1 MWTREELKKRAK
13 INFKRLYKQSV
24 IVCIIVYLLGAVFDG
39 GYNSASN
46 RVEGSINYNQSQD
59 SGDITGEI
67 YENDEFDQEFNLDNK
82 TNSAS
87 EFAEK
92 YSIGGVIGNFIEFIF
107 NSIYNLFSG
116 VSVLIVILISICVA
130 LIGTVL
136 KVLVFNPI
144 IIGKN
149 NFFMGIRENDRKVG
163 DIFFLFKESK
173 FIKPA
178 ITIFFVDLFTFL
190 WTLLL
195 IIPGIIKHYEYY
207 MIEYILSENPDIDR
221 KRAFELSKYM
231 MDGQKLDTFVL
242 ELSFIG
248 WDILSGITFGLVG
261 IFYVNPYRESTFA
274 ELYAT
279 LRENAIQN
287 EFTDVN
293 ELPGFKTSL

>member
-1 MWTREELKKRAK
+1 MWTRAELKEKAK

-24 IVCIIVYLLGAVFDG
+24 IVCIIVYLLGAIFDG

-46 RVEGSINYNQSQD
+46 RVESSFTYNQSQD

-67 YENDEFDQEFNLDNK
+67 YENDEFDQEFNLENK
-82 TNSAS
+82 TDIVS
-87 EFAEK
+87 EFNEK
-92 YSIGGVIGNFIEFIF
+92 YSIGAIIKNFFEFIF

-116 VSVLIVILISICVA
+116 VSMAIIVVISICIA
-130 LIGTVL
+130 LIGVVL
-136 KVLVFNPI
+136 KLLIFNPI

-149 NFFMGIRENDRKVG
+149 NFFMGIRENERKVG
-163 DIFFLFKESK
+163 DIFFLFKDSK

-178 ITIFFVDLFTFL
+178 ITIFFVDLFTLL

-195 IIPGIIKHYEYY
+195 IIPGIIKHYQYF

-231 MDGQKLDTFVL
+231 MDGLILETFVL
-242 ELSFIG
+242 DLSFIG
-248 WDILSGITFGLVG
+248 WDILSSITFGLVG
-261 IFYVNPYRESTFA
+261 IFYVNPYREATYA

-279 LRENAIQN
+279 LREEAIQN
-287 EFTDVN
+287 GFTDVN
-293 ELPGFKTSL
+293 ELPGFKTVL

>member
-1 MWTREELKKRAK
+1 MWTRVELKEKAK

-24 IVCIIVYLLGAVFDG
+24 IVCIIVYLLGAIFDG
-39 GYNSASN
+39 GYNSTSN
-46 RVEGSINYNQSQD
+46 RVENSVTYNQSQD

-67 YENDEFDQEFNLDNK
+67 YENDAFDEEFNLENK
-82 TNSAS
+82 TDSFS

-92 YSIGGVIGNFIEFIF
+92 YSIGGVIENFFEFIF

-116 VSVLIVILISICVA
+116 FSMIIVVLISICLA

-136 KVLVFNPI
+136 KVLIFNPI
-144 IIGKN
+144 VIGKN

-178 ITIFFVDLFTFL
+178 ITMFFVDLFTLL

-195 IIPGIIKHYEYY
+195 IIPGIVKSYEYF
-207 MIEYILSENPDIDR
+207 MIQYILSENPDIDR
-221 KRAFELSKYM
+221 NRAFELSRSM
-231 MDGQKLDTFVL
+231 MDGQKWETFVL
-242 ELSFIG
+242 DLSFLG

-261 IFYVNPYRESTFA
+261 IFYVNPYKESTYA
-274 ELYAT
+274 ELYAK
-279 LRENAIQN
+279 LRDEAIQN
-287 EFTDVN
+287 GFTDVN
-293 ELPGFKTSL
+293 ELPGFKTVL

>member
-1 MWTREELKKRAK
+1 MWTRAELKEMAK

-46 RVEGSINYNQSQD
+46 RVEGSVTYNQSQD
-59 SGDITGEI
+59 AGDMTGEI
-67 YENDEFDQEFNLDNK
+67 YENEVFDQEFNLENK
-82 TNSAS
+82 TDSFS

-116 VSVLIVILISICVA
+116 VSIIIVVLISICLA

-136 KVLVFNPI
+136 KVLIFNPI
-144 IIGKN
+144 VIGKN

-178 ITIFFVDLFTFL
+178 ITMFFVDLFTFL

-195 IIPGIIKHYEYY
+195 IIPGIVKSYEYF
-207 MIEYILSENPDIDR
+207 MIQYILSENPDIDR
-221 KRAFELSKYM
+221 KRAFELSRYM
-231 MDGQKLDTFVL
+231 MDGQKWETFVL
-242 ELSFIG
+242 DLSFIG

-261 IFYVNPYRESTFA
+261 IFYVNPYKESTYA
-274 ELYAT
+274 ELYAK

-293 ELPGFKTSL
+293 ELPGFNL